1 LTGGGST
8 ANIGPM
14 QSPDRPNEPMLGVVP
29 TDPMLALIELRD
41 RMQELHAQLE
51 YAKLLLRLQ
60 AWPQP

>member
-1 LTGGGST
+1 
-8 ANIGPM
+8 
-14 QSPDRPNEPMLGVVP
+14 MLGVVP